1 MKLKN
6 DIVYKKYD
14 DKIIIVDTSSNGNIF
29 SLSGTA
35 YILWDML
42 IEDDVVLEKAIENCC
57 RLFPSVEAS
66 ELANDV
72 HSFVDK
78 MENYG
83 IIECATNVLFDEPYI
98 GYKELFKIL
107 NEMNNINYAIIKGE
121 ALSYLAYNQVSQR
134 KSNDID
140 ILVSR
145 DSLSSLKK
153 ILYRNGFATKNI
165 SREDEILILSGSH
178 QITTWKKR
186 ISNNSYL
193 KIDINFDVFWGEY
206 SGTRMNINNFLDETI
221 KIDLYGFSVKTL
233 NPLNTMI
240 QLILHHYKEMNSI
253 YHLATHNS
261 INVDMFKDIY
271 YLWKNNI
278 KSITLEALYDISV
291 EYDIMPY
298 VYYIL
303 FYVNQIYSDSELN
316 KYVLK
321 FQTDEG
327 ESLLNT
333 YGLAKDEKKLWKV
346 DFKTRLQ
353 TDDLYKLIQPDLTLY
368 DREKL
373 KRNIHIFME

>member
-1 MKLKN
+1 MK
-6 DIVYKKYD
+6 IFV
-14 DKIIIVDTSSNGNIF
+14 II
-29 SLSGTA
+29 
-35 YILWDML
+35 
-42 IEDDVVLEKAIENCC
+42 
-57 RLFPSVEAS
+57 
-66 ELANDV
+66 
-72 HSFVDK
+72 
-78 MENYG
+78 
-83 IIECATNVLFDEPYI
+83 
-98 GYKELFKIL
+98 
-107 NEMNNINYAIIKGE
+107 
-121 ALSYLAYNQVSQR
+121 
-134 KSNDID
+134 
-140 ILVSR
+140 
-145 DSLSSLKK
+145 
-153 ILYRNGFATKNI
+153 
-165 SREDEILILSGSH
+165 SGSH